1 MNTGFRTPSIP
12 FRSIHRLI
20 QSVLPQLSFSFYRH
34 QPIRADFSGG
44 QITSDAGLLP
54 LRAFDERH
62 HLTNHWAAGL
72 SDPRQ
77 DDRVHHDSLTLL
89 RQRIYQIVAGYE
101 DANDAGR
108 LRHDPVLQIVS
119 DQKLGDALGSQPTLS
134 RWENSPSARD
144 LVRLQDTWCQ
154 QFIDL
159 CAQRVRERGE
169 ILLDLDSTD
178 DPTYGQQQLSFFNGA
193 YGQHMYHP
201 MLIFERHTGS
211 LLAARLRPG
220 NASSHAR
227 IVPMLLRL
235 VPRLQS
241 AFPEVKIKLRGDA
254 GFALPLLYE
263 FCEFFGIQYAIGIP
277 ANCVFQQRA
286 EPRKKQLKRRY
297 RRAQVP
303 QRSFYSFRHR
313 ARSWSHQRRICYKA
327 EHSAAGT
334 NLRFVVTNRTGRAS
348 EVFAF
353 YNDRGECENRIEEFK
368 NGFRAD
374 RLSCHRFLANAFR
387 LLLHGAAYN
396 LVNFFRHHLPQPWR
410 SAQIETLRAKLF
422 KLGGRIRQT
431 ARCIR
436 IHLSTSWPFQGLCRS
451 VAFAVNSG

>member
-1 MNTGFRTPSIP
+1 MTTCI
-12 FRSIHRLI
+12 
-20 QSVLPQLSFSFYRH
+20 PQLSFSFYRNH
-34 QPIRADFSGG
+34 PIRCDFSGG

-62 HLTNHWAAGL
+62 QLTGDLAETL

-77 DDRVHHDSLTLL
+77 GDRIHHDSLALL

-101 DANDAGR
+101 DANDADR
-108 LRHDPVLQIVS
+108 LRHDPLLQILT
-119 DQKLGDALGSQPTLS
+119 DQKLGDPLGSQPTLS
-134 RWENSPSARD
+134 RWENAPAARD
-144 LVRLQDTWCQ
+144 LVRLNDALCQ
-154 QFIDL
+154 QFIRL
-159 CAQRVRERGE
+159 CGKQVRKRGE
-169 ILLDLDSTD
+169 ILLDIDSTD
-178 DPTYGQQQLSFFNGA
+178 DPTHGRQQLSFFNGA

-201 MLIFERHTGS
+201 MLIFERHTGC
-211 LLAARLRPG
+211 LLSARLRAG

-235 VPRLQS
+235 VPRLQA
-241 AFPEVKIKLRGDA
+241 AFPKVNIKLRGDA

-263 FCEFFGIQYAIGIP
+263 FCEFFGIQYTLGIP
-277 ANCVFQQRA
+277 ANSVFQRRA
-286 EPRKKQLKRRY
+286 EPRQKRLQRRY
-297 RRAQVP
+297 RRTQLP
-303 QRSFYSFRHR
+303 QRSFSSFRHR

-327 EHSAAGT
+327 EHTAVGT
-334 NLRFVVTNRTGRAS
+334 NLRFLITNCAGHAS

-387 LLLHGAAYN
+387 LLLHGFAYN
-396 LVNFFRHHLPQPWR
+396 LVNLFRLQLPQPWR
-410 SAQIETLRAKLF
+410 SVQIETLRAQLF
-422 KLGGRIRQT
+422 KLGARIRQT

-436 IHLSTSWPFQGLCRS
+436 IHLATGWPFQSRFCE
-451 VAFAVNSG
+451 VALTFNTS